1 MAKNDEALTSFNN
14 IGKTL
19 IGCQP
24 FLVTKLARERERE
37 RTLYLNLFDYRKA
50 LFRVRTNEKLTPQK
64 LHIL

>member
-24 FLVTKLARERERE
+24 FLVTKLAREKE

-50 LFRVRTNEKLTPQK
+50 LLRVRTNEKLTPQK